1 MVRVN
6 GEVLFGFAATAVT
19 LAGFLG
25 WTWYQLRRV
34 DKVIERR
41 ERRD

>member
-6 GEVLFGFAATAVT
+6 GDVLFGFAATAVT
-19 LAGFLG
+19 LAAFMG
-25 WTWYQLRRV
+25 WTWSQLRRV
-34 DKVIERR
+34 DTIIERR